1 MFDSIALRFQKFAP
15 LFLRFGLAA
24 VFLLFGLQK
33 LINPSQTTAEIQL
46 LLNFELVDAAA
57 LNFYM
62 GLVEILIAFTFVFG
76 FRVRFFALVSSLMIA
91 MFFISF
97 LSKYGLSINPDLYRD
112 IGLLGASLALFLLG
126 AGPWS
131 IERLLRKKEHESRTK

>member
-15 LFLRFGLAA
+15 VFLRFGLAV

-46 LLNFELVDAAA
+46 LLSFELADAAA
-57 LNFYM
+57 LSFYM
-62 GLVEILIAFTFVFG
+62 GLVEILIALAFIVG
-76 FRVRFFALVSSLMIA
+76 FKVRFFALVSSLLVSML
-91 MFFISF
+91 FISF
-97 LSKYGLSINPDLYRD
+97 FVKYGFSINPDLYRD
-112 IGLLGASLALFLLG
+112 IGLLGASGALFLLG

-131 IERLLRKKEHESRTK
+131 IESLLRKREHE

>member
-15 LFLRFGLAA
+15 VFLRLGLAV

-46 LLNFELVDAAA
+46 LLSFELADAAA

-62 GLVEILIAFTFVFG
+62 GLVEILVAGAFIIG
-76 FRVRFFALVSSLMIA
+76 LKVRFFALVSSLLISML
-91 MFFISF
+91 FISF
-97 LSKYGLSINPDLYRD
+97 FVKYGLSINPDLYRD
-112 IGLLGASLALFLLG
+112 IGLLGASGALFLLG

-131 IERLLRKKEHESRTK
+131 IESLLRKKEHE

>member
-33 LINPSQTTAEIQL
+33 LINPIQTTAEIQL
-46 LLNFELVDAAA
+46 LLSFELADAAA
-57 LNFYM
+57 LSFYM
-62 GLVEILIAFTFVFG
+62 GLIEILIAVAFVVG
-76 FRVRFFALVSSLMIA
+76 FKVRFFALVSSLLVSML
-91 MFFISF
+91 FISF
-97 LSKYGLSINPDLYRD
+97 IAKYGFSINPDLYRD
-112 IGLLGASLALFLLG
+112 IGLLGASIALFLLG

-131 IERLLRKKEHESRTK
+131 LDSKLKGKQ

>member
-15 LFLRFGLAA
+15 VFLRFGLAV

-33 LINPSQTTAEIQL
+33 LINPGQATAEIQL
-46 LLNFELVDAAA
+46 LLSFELADTAA

-62 GLVEILIAFTFVFG
+62 GLIEILVAGAFISG
-76 FRVRFFALVSSLMIA
+76 LKVRFFALVSSLLIS
-91 MFFISF
+91 MFFILF
-97 LSKYGLSINPDLYRD
+97 LAKYGFSINPDLYRD
-112 IGLLGASLALFLLG
+112 MGLLGASLALFLLG

-131 IERLLRKKEHESRTK
+131 IESLLRKKEHE